1 MKKNEKLTPKNFLKR
16 VSEKKIKVNKDS
28 DGNYLK
34 YLSIEN
40 LYDKKENS
48 EYYHDL
54 RLLLNST
61 SSCEISD
68 ALSSLTNNN
77 GVLKGLKNINGLKA
91 YGEVITV
98 ETPSNDWGTSVLA
111 IDKAKKGEVILI
123 KAYPKNNSDDYD
135 LRKSKPAAVWG
146 ELTSLAAKNKKIT
159 GTFVLGYIRDVDNLI
174 ELDYPVFAFD
184 VCPNA
189 GSALGHGTIN
199 GSISSNHSH
208 INPGDFIFG
217 DKNGV
222 VLIPKGLFEIVM
234 KKVIAIKT
242 NERNIYNHLE
252 KGKSLSEIIGLK

>member
-1 MKKNEKLTPKNFLKR
+1 MKKNEKLTPKNFLKG
-16 VSEKKIKVNKDS
+16 VSKKKIRVNKDS

-34 YLSIEN
+34 CLSIEN

-68 ALSSLTNNN
+68 ALYSLTNNN
-77 GVLKGLKNINGLKA
+77 GVLKDLKSINGLTA

-98 ETPSNDWGTSVLA
+98 ETSSNDWGTSALA
-111 IDKAKKGEVILI
+111 IDKAKEGEVILI
-123 KAYPKNNSDDYD
+123 NAYSENNSNGYD
-135 LRKSKPAAVWG
+135 LIKSKSMAVWG
-146 ELTSLAAKNKKIT
+146 ELTSIAAKNKKIA
-159 GTFVLGYIRDVDNLI
+159 GTFVLGYIRDLDNLI
-174 ELDYPVFAFD
+174 GLDYPVFAFD

-199 GSISSNHSH
+199 CSISSHHSH

-222 VLIPKGLFEIVM
+222 VLIPKGLFEIAM

-242 NERNIYNHLE
+242 NERNIYNNLE